1 MVRCHGRFNKQLLQK
16 RVININANEQILY
29 VSQEHSFPS
38 YLHVSLLLS
47 FRHHLGADWRW
58 SEDCKDEKYLKIV
71 RLFEDRKAAVYSIH
85 QVGQILAK
93 LSYSR
98 YRAYHSSAYKVL

>member
-1 MVRCHGRFNKQLLQK
+1 MEIYLRQIFTMYLADISFLLICTFS
-16 RVININANEQILY
+16 V
-29 VSQEHSFPS
+29 
-38 YLHVSLLLS
+38 LLS

-85 QVGQILAK
+85 QVGPMLK
-93 LSYSR
+93 YT
-98 YRAYHSSAYKVL
+98 